1 VANDGE
7 FQEQIRQLG
16 KLLTQFDQ
24 LPAGPAKTAGKEL
37 VQLLMD
43 VHGAGLERMMEIV
56 FESMNTTPGST
67 IEKLGQDSM
76 TGSLLLLYSLHPEDL
91 ETRVQKAV
99 DRLRPR
105 LRKLSC
111 AIELVEIRDGDVQ
124 LRLAVAGHGCG
135 SSAKDLQ
142 GLVEEGVYE
151 FAPDVTSL
159 DILGL
164 EAPAPVGFVALESLL
179 GHSVTAGAAPRGSD
193 GAD

>member
-1 VANDGE
+1 L
-7 FQEQIRQLG
+7 LG
-16 KLLTQFDQ
+16 QFDQ
-24 LPAGPAKTAGKEL
+24 LPDSPAKTAGKEL

-56 FESMNTTPGST
+56 FESVNATPGST

-111 AIELVEIRDGDVQ
+111 AIELAEIRDGNVR

-135 SSAKDLQ
+135 SSTKDLQ
-142 GLVEEGVYE
+142 ALVEEGVYE

-164 EAPAPVGFVALESLL
+164 EAPTPVGFIALESLL
-179 GHSVTAGAAPRGSD
+179 GHSVAAAAAPRGSD

>member
-1 VANDGE
+1 MANDGE

-76 TGSLLLLYSLHPEDL
+76 TGSLLLLYSLHPEGL

-111 AIELVEIRDGDVQ
+111 AIELIEIRDGDVQ

-142 GLVEEGVYE
+142 ALVEEGVYE

-164 EAPAPVGFVALESLL
+164 EAPVPVGFVALESLL
-179 GHSVTAGAAPRGSD
+179 GHGVTAGAAPRGSD